1 MAYIFLT
8 QNSQSVFKIAAND
21 SDKQAIVGHV
31 NQNALVQ
38 QTISDTDFQ
47 NLRLN
52 THSIKIENGAAT
64 VTELNDGWSFTSA
77 EDLGAYI
84 NELKTIIN
92 GYLKNFSENA
102 NYSQWSSYY
111 DQLNNF
117 DTGSVTYPFEKS
129 LEKHFQESSLPYFN
143 ILELP

>member
-8 QNSQSVFKIAAND
+8 PNSQSVFKIAAND
-21 SDKQAIVGHV
+21 SEKQKIVGHV

-38 QTISDTDFQ
+38 QTISDTEFE
-47 NLRLN
+47 NLRAN
-52 THSIKIENGAAT
+52 THFIKIENGAVT
-64 VTELNDGWSFTSA
+64 VTELEDGWSFTSA
-77 EDLGAYI
+77 EDLNAYI
-84 NELKTIIN
+84 NELKVTIN
-92 GYLKNFSENA
+92 RYLKNFSENA

-117 DTGSVTYPFEKS
+117 NTGSLTYPFEKS